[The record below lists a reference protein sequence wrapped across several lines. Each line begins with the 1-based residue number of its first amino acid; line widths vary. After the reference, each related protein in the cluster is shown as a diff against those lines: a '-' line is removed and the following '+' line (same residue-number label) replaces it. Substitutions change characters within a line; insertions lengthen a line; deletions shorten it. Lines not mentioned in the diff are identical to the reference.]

1 MMRFA
6 LAVAAL
12 LCRPATLLPQATQG
26 PGPADLV
33 VTAGRIYTA
42 DAARPQVQAIAVR
55 GGRIVF
61 AGSAREAAVL
71 RGPATRVLDLP
82 GRTVI
87 PGMVDAH
94 AHLLS
99 LGLALRSVDLRGT
112 RSYDE
117 VIARVA
123 ERARTARPGEWIVG
137 RGWNQNEWADTR
149 FPSHEALT
157 RAVPDN
163 PVVLTRV
170 DGHATIANARAMQ
183 AAGIT
188 ATTRDPEGGRIERD
202 ARGAP
207 SGVFVDRAMGLIG
220 RVIPPPSREQ
230 RREMVL
236 AAIAETNRWGLTGI
250 HDAGVSAGTI
260 EVYEELARDGR
271 YDLRNYVMASADSV
285 TLARAFQLGPQSAL
299 YDGRLW
305 LRAIKISADGA
316 LGSRGA
322 ALLEDYSDEP
332 GNRGLDLVPA
342 SFIESVAERALR
354 AGFQVNV
361 HAIGDRANRTV
372 LDAFAQAL
380 RQVPTAD
387 HRFRI
392 EHAQVVHRQDIPRF
406 AELGVIPSMQASH
419 QTSDAAMAMNR
430 LGYTRVLGAYAWRQF
445 LNTGVIVPN
454 GSDFPVESVN
464 PLVSF
469 HSAVTRQDA
478 NNWPAGGWF
487 PDERMT
493 RDEALYSMTIWPA
506 YAAFMERDAGSLTPG
521 KYADF
526 VVLDQDIMTCAAERI
541 LDTQVVMTVLGG
553 RTVYE
558 HRGQ

>member
-342 SFIESVAERALR
+342 SFIEGVAERALR